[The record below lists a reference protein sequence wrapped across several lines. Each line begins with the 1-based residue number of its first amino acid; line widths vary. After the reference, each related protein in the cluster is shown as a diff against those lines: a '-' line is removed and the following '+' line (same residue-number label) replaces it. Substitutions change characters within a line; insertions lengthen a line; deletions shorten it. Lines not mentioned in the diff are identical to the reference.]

1 MTLNNPMIQPHPK
14 PKNLRSKKYLD
25 FIKSKPCIWCGR
37 SEAEPHHE
45 RRFSDGGTGLKPSDI
60 YAVPVCRVCHGKL
73 QRYEIDALAVYVWI
87 VKLLT
92 EYLEGKI

>member
-1 MTLNNPMIQPHPK
+1 MIQPHPK

-25 FIKSKPCIWCGR
+25 FIKSKPCFLCDE
-37 SEAEPHHE
+37 EAEPHHE
-45 RRFSDGGTGLKPSDI
+45 RRFADGGTALKPSDV
-60 YAVPVCRVCHGKL
+60 YAVPVCRECHDKL
-73 QRYEIDALAVYVWI
+73 QRYEVDALTVYIQI